1 MFNFHRIGHRILFV
15 VGIVVA
21 LGLAAVIGLYAN
33 QQEKSILAQNE
44 RSLVKVTQ
52 SVNAGLK
59 AVMLKGYADVA
70 HVYGQRLRAING
82 TLDYRILRID
92 GREAF
97 IDNETTLKVN
107 AINGSVRFKLRADET
122 ADVVIAPIDSRLAQ
136 LLADNKRQIFYE
148 DVPVAGRI
156 VTVLE
161 PVLADEACAECHQS
175 GAAVRG
181 VIKLTTSLETVEAD
195 IRNSWLMSIGMV
207 AFGVLLIFVAVY
219 FIAKRSVVTPIRA
232 VVHAMAEAAKGDL
245 SVKIPVTG
253 NDEISRMAES
263 FNQMSG
269 QLGQLYDGLQDEQN
283 KLTTIILGSN
293 EGIVVTDPNNNVV
306 LVNPAATEILGKSR
320 ERILEEGILMLVD
333 DPEWMRLHL
342 AARAK
347 QESVGVIEFN
357 GRVLSIE
364 ASTTRGTSGHITG
377 SAVIVRDVTEETR
390 LAAELKRLAVTDG
403 LTGLYNRR
411 HFDEVMESEFKRARR
426 YKTHFAVIL
435 LDVDHF
441 KNFNDTYGHDCG
453 DRVLKAIGAV
463 LREVAARQWPESK
476 VYTSKVGIA
485 CRYGGEELAIVLPE
499 LSRVEAAIV
508 AEAVRKEIESL
519 RVDGMQVTASLGVA
533 AYSES
538 RQQASDMVVSADEA
552 LYRAKEAGRNSVM
565 LGH

>member
-21 LGLAAVIGLYAN
+21 LGLAAVILLYAN
-33 QQEKSILAQNE
+33 QQEKSILEQNE

-70 HVYGQRLRAING
+70 HVYGKRLRAIKG
-82 TLDYRILRID
+82 TVDYRILRTD

-97 IDNETTLKVN
+97 IDNETTLAVN
-107 AINGSVRFKLRADET
+107 EVSGSDRFKLRPEVT
-122 ADVVIAPIDSRLAQ
+122 ADQVIAPSDPRLVQ
-136 LLADNKRQIFYE
+136 LLADKKRQLFYG
-148 DVPVAGRI
+148 VMPGIGSV

-161 PVLADEACAECHQS
+161 PVLADPACVECHKS

-181 VIKLTTSLETVEAD
+181 VIKLTTSLATVEND

-207 AFGVLLIFVAVY
+207 GVGVLFIFTAVY
-219 FIAKRSVVTPIRA
+219 FIAKRSVVNPIQT
-232 VVHAMAEAAKGDL
+232 VVQAMAAAAKGDL

-269 QLGQLYDGLQDEQN
+269 QLGQLYEGLQDEQN

-306 LVNPAATEILGKSR
+306 LVNPAASEILGKSR
-320 ERILEEGILMLVD
+320 ERILQEGILMLVD
-333 DPEWMRLHL
+333 DPEWMRLRL
-342 AARAK
+342 AARK
-347 QESVGVIEFN
+347 HEESAGVIEFN
-357 GRVLSIE
+357 GRILSIE

-377 SAVIVRDVTEETR
+377 SAAIVRDVTEETR
-390 LAAELKRLAVTDG
+390 VAAELKRMAVTDG

-411 HFDEVMESEFKRARR
+411 HFDEVMESEFNRALR
-426 YKTHFAVIL
+426 YKTHFSVIL
-435 LDVDHF
+435 LDIDHF

-463 LREVAARQWPESK
+463 LRDVAARQWPESK
-476 VYTSKVGIA
+476 VHASKVGIA
-485 CRYGGEELAIVLPE
+485 CRYGGEELTIVLPE
-499 LSRVEAAIV
+499 LSRAEAAIV
-508 AEAVRKEIESL
+508 AETVRREIAAL

-533 AYSES
+533 AYSEIH
-538 RQQASDMVVSADEA
+538 QQASDMVVSADEA
-552 LYRAKEAGRNSVM
+552 LYRAKEAGRNCVM

>member
-21 LGLAAVIGLYAN
+21 LGLAAVILLYAN
-33 QQEKSILAQNE
+33 QQEQSILEQNE

-52 SVNAGLK
+52 SVSAGLK

-70 HVYGQRLRAING
+70 HVYGKRLRAIKG
-82 TLDYRILRID
+82 TVDYRILRID

-97 IDNETTLKVN
+97 IDNETTLQVN
-107 AINGSVRFKLRADET
+107 QSSGSDRFKLRPELT
-122 ADVVIAPIDSRLAQ
+122 AEQVIAPTDPRLAQ
-136 LLADNKRQIFYE
+136 LLADQKRQLFY
-148 DVPVAGRI
+148 DVMPGIGSV

-161 PVLADEACAECHQS
+161 PVLADRACMECHKS

-181 VIKLTTSLETVEAD
+181 VIKLTTSLSTVEND
-195 IRNSWLMSIGMV
+195 IRDSWLMSIGMV
-207 AFGVLLIFVAVY
+207 SVGVLFIFTAVY
-219 FIAKRSVVTPIRA
+219 FIAKRSVVNPIQA
-232 VVHAMAEAAKGDL
+232 VVQAMAVAAKGDL

-269 QLGQLYDGLQDEQN
+269 QLGQLYEGLQDEQN

-306 LVNPAATEILGKSR
+306 LVNPAASEILGKSR

-333 DPEWMRLHL
+333 DPEWMQLRI
-342 AARAK
+342 AARKHNELA
-347 QESVGVIEFN
+347 GVIEFN
-357 GRVLSIE
+357 GRILSIE
-364 ASTTRGTSGHITG
+364 ASTTKGTSGHITG
-377 SAVIVRDVTEETR
+377 SAAIVRDVTEETR

-426 YKTHFAVIL
+426 YKTHFSVIL
-435 LDVDHF
+435 LDIDYF

-453 DRVLKAIGAV
+453 DRVLKAIGVV
-463 LREVAARQWPESK
+463 LRDVAARQWPESK
-476 VYTSKVGIA
+476 VHASKVGIA
-485 CRYGGEELAIVLPE
+485 CRYGGEELTIVLPE
-499 LSRVEAAIV
+499 LSRAEAAIV
-508 AEAVRKEIESL
+508 AETARREIAEL

-533 AYSES
+533 ECSES
-538 RQQASDMVVSADEA
+538 HQQASDMVVSADEA
-552 LYRAKEAGRNSVM
+552 LYRAKEAGRNCVM

>member
-21 LGLAAVIGLYAN
+21 LGLAAVILIYAN
-33 QQEKSILAQNE
+33 QQEKSILEQNE

-52 SVNAGLK
+52 SVSAGLK

-70 HVYGQRLRAING
+70 HVYGQRLRAIKG
-82 TLDYRILRID
+82 TVDYRILRTD

-97 IDNETTLKVN
+97 IDNETTRAVN
-107 AINGSVRFKLRADET
+107 EVSGSERFKLRPEEAADQ
-122 ADVVIAPIDSRLAQ
+122 VIAPTDPRLAQ
-136 LLADNKRQIFYE
+136 LLADQKRQVFY
-148 DVPVAGRI
+148 DVMPSIGRV

-161 PVLADEACAECHQS
+161 PVLADGACSECHQS

-195 IRNSWLMSIGMV
+195 IRNSWWMSIGMV
-207 AFGVLLIFVAVY
+207 GVGVLFIFTAVY
-219 FIAKRSVVTPIRA
+219 FIAKRSVVNPIRE
-232 VVHAMAEAAKGDL
+232 VVKAMAVAAKGDL
-245 SVKIPVTG
+245 SVKISVTG

-269 QLGQLYDGLQDEQN
+269 QLGQLYEGLQDEQN

-293 EGIVVTDPNNNVV
+293 EGIVVTDPNSKVV
-306 LVNPAATEILGKSR
+306 LVNPAASEILGKSR
-320 ERILEEGILMLVD
+320 ERILQEGILMLVD
-333 DPEWMRLHL
+333 DPAWMKSRL
-342 AARAK
+342 AARNHE
-347 QESVGVIEFN
+347 ESVGLIEFN
-357 GRVLSIE
+357 GRILSIE
-364 ASTTRGTSGHITG
+364 ASTTRGASGHITG
-377 SAVIVRDVTEETR
+377 SAAIVRDVTEETR
-390 LAAELKRLAVTDG
+390 FAAELKRLAVTDG

-426 YKTHFAVIL
+426 YDTQFSVIL
-435 LDVDHF
+435 LDIDHF

-463 LREVAARQWPESK
+463 LRDVAARQWPEST
-476 VYTSKVGIA
+476 VHASKVGVA
-485 CRYGGEELAIVLPE
+485 CRYGGEELTIVLPE
-499 LSRVEAAIV
+499 LSRAEAAIV
-508 AEAVRKEIESL
+508 AETARREIAAL
-519 RVDGMQVTASLGVA
+519 RVDGMQVTASMGVA

-538 RQQASDMVVSADEA
+538 HQQASDMVVSADEA
-552 LYRAKEAGRNSVM
+552 LYRAKEAGRNCVM

>member
-21 LGLAAVIGLYAN
+21 LGLAAVILLYAN
-33 QQEKSILAQNE
+33 QQEKSILEQNE

-70 HVYGQRLRAING
+70 HVYGKRLRAIKG
-82 TLDYRILRID
+82 TVDYRILRTD

-107 AINGSVRFKLRADET
+107 EINGSDRFKLRPEVAADQ
-122 ADVVIAPIDSRLAQ
+122 VIAPTDPRLAQ
-136 LLADNKRQIFYE
+136 LLVDQKRQLFYG
-148 DVPVAGRI
+148 VMPGIGSV

-161 PVLADEACAECHQS
+161 PVLADGACVECHKS

-195 IRNSWLMSIGMV
+195 IRNSWWMSIGMV
-207 AFGVLLIFVAVY
+207 GVGVLFIFTAVY
-219 FIAKRSVVTPIRA
+219 FIAKRSVVNPIQA
-232 VVHAMAEAAKGDL
+232 VVQAMAVAAKGDL

-269 QLGQLYDGLQDEQN
+269 QLGQLYEGLQDEQN

-306 LVNPAATEILGKSR
+306 LVNPSASEILGKSR

-333 DPEWMRLHL
+333 DPEWMQLRL
-342 AARAK
+342 AARTHEKSA
-347 QESVGVIEFN
+347 GVIEFN
-357 GRVLSIE
+357 GRILSIE

-377 SAVIVRDVTEETR
+377 SAAIVRDVTEETR
-390 LAAELKRLAVTDG
+390 LASELKRLAVTDG

-426 YKTHFAVIL
+426 YKTHFSVIL
-435 LDVDHF
+435 LDIDHF
-441 KNFNDTYGHDCG
+441 KSFNDTFGHDCG

-463 LREVAARQWPESK
+463 LRDVASRQWPESK
-476 VYTSKVGIA
+476 VHASNVGIA
-485 CRYGGEELAIVLPE
+485 CRYGGEELTIVLPE
-499 LSRVEAAIV
+499 LSRAEAAIV
-508 AEAVRKEIESL
+508 AETVRREIAAL

-538 RQQASDMVVSADEA
+538 HQQASEMVVSADEA
-552 LYRAKEAGRNSVM
+552 LYRAKEAGRNCVM

>member
-21 LGLAAVIGLYAN
+21 LGLAAVILLYAN
-33 QQEKSILAQNE
+33 QQEKSILEQNE

-52 SVNAGLK
+52 SVSAGLK

-70 HVYGQRLRAING
+70 HVYGKRLRAIKG
-82 TLDYRILRID
+82 TVDYRILRTD

-97 IDNETTLKVN
+97 IDNQTTLKVN
-107 AINGSVRFKLRADET
+107 AISGSDRFKLRPEVT
-122 ADVVIAPIDSRLAQ
+122 ADQVIAPTDPRLAQ
-136 LLADNKRQIFYE
+136 LLADQKRQVFYG
-148 DVPVAGRI
+148 VMPGIGRV

-161 PVLADEACAECHQS
+161 PVLSDSACSECHQS
-175 GAAVRG
+175 GEAVRG
-181 VIKLTTSLETVEAD
+181 VIKLTTSLETVETD
-195 IRNSWLMSIGMV
+195 IRSSWLMSIGMV
-207 AFGVLLIFVAVY
+207 GVGVLFIFTAVY
-219 FIAKRSVVTPIRA
+219 FIAKRSVVNPIRA
-232 VVHAMAEAAKGDL
+232 VVKAMAVAAKGDL

-269 QLGQLYDGLQDEQN
+269 QLGQLYEGLQDEQN

-293 EGIVVTDPNNNVV
+293 EGIIVTDPNNKAV
-306 LVNPAATEILGKSR
+306 LVNPAASEILGKSR
-320 ERILEEGILMLVD
+320 DRILQEGILMLVD
-333 DPEWMRLHL
+333 DPEWMKSRL
-342 AARAK
+342 AARNHE
-347 QESVGVIEFN
+347 ESAGQIEFN
-357 GRVLSIE
+357 GRILSIE
-364 ASTTRGTSGHITG
+364 ASTTRGASGHITG
-377 SAVIVRDVTEETR
+377 SAAIVRDVTEETR

-411 HFDEVMESEFKRARR
+411 HFDEVMQAEFQRARR
-426 YKTHFAVIL
+426 YNTHFSVIL

-453 DRVLKAIGAV
+453 DRVLKAIGTA
-463 LREVAARQWPESK
+463 LRDVAARQWPESN
-476 VYTSKVGIA
+476 VHASKVGIA

-499 LSRVEAAIV
+499 LSRAEAATV
-508 AEAVRKEIESL
+508 AETARREIAAL

-533 AYSES
+533 AYRMSH
-538 RQQASDMVVSADEA
+538 QQTSDMVVSADEA
-552 LYRAKEAGRNSVM
+552 LYRAKEAGRNCVM